1 MVEPPHDPDAG
12 CKLLDGFA
20 IVIQVLLASTALGT
34 LVVKRARERPQR
46 PVNIWLLDVGK
57 QFSGAIVIHSLNLLV
72 SYSRGRPHH
81 GGSSNLC
88 VWYFLNVGVD
98 TTLGVGILWVIL
110 RSLQW
115 SLQRIG
121 VTGIRTGDYGTPPSI
136 LSWIKQTII
145 FIISLSGMKL
155 CVYGLFRLCPWLFD
169 FGKWVLGW
177 TRDNYRTQVVFVM
190 LIFPLC
196 MNAFQIW
203 VIDTIVK
210 NKLFKQE
217 EPENV
222 NERTRLLA
230 ESNTNTTE

>member
-1 MVEPPHDPDAG
+1 MVEPPNDPDAG

-20 IVIQVLLASTALGT
+20 IIIQILLASSALAT

-57 QFSGAIVIHSLNLLV
+57 QFSGAIVIHGLNLLV

-81 GGSSNLC
+81 GGPSNLC

-98 TTLGVGILWVIL
+98 TTVGVWILWVIL

-115 SLQRIG
+115 SLMRVG

-136 LSWIKQTII
+136 LNWIKQTII
-145 FIISLSGMKL
+145 FICSLVGMKS

-169 FGKWVLGW
+169 FGKWVLSW

-190 LIFPLC
+190 L
-196 MNAFQIW
+196 M
-203 VIDTIVK
+203 
-210 NKLFKQE
+210 
-217 EPENV
+217 
-222 NERTRLLA
+222 
-230 ESNTNTTE
+230 